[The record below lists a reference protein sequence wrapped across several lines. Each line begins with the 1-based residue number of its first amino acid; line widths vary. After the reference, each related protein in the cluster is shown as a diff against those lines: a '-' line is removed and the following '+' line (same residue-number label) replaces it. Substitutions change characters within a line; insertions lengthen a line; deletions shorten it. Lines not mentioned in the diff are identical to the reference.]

1 MYAAT
6 ERKSQ
11 GMVPARQL
19 RRGDQIVTRGIDLKM
34 TVVRVESY
42 GDGSLRVF
50 HTLGEFRATPSVMVR
65 VSN

>member
-1 MYAAT
+1 MYGNS

-11 GMVPARQL
+11 AMVPAGQL
-19 RRGDQIVTRGIDLKM
+19 RRGDQLVTRGIDLRL
-34 TVVRVESY
+34 TVVRVEPH

-65 VSN
+65 VAG

>member
-1 MYAAT
+1 MYST
-6 ERKSQ
+6 ERRSHAL
-11 GMVPARQL
+11 VPAREL
-19 RRGDQIVTRGIDLKM
+19 RRGDNLVTRGVELKM

-65 VSN
+65 VAG